1 MKWLTAG
8 SIFVSLSTVFAVIL
22 GLAAHGL
29 STPTATASLVAGA
42 LMAIAACVQTSDPH
56 EPASTQTSGACA
68 RYRSIW
74 LWLLGVF
81 FAMFAVRAFCWL
93 VYIEGSELKIQS
105 PNNLGDLALHITYIR
120 NLASG
125 VSFWPDNPIYIDSK
139 LRYPVGIDL
148 FNALLLDAN
157 VDLIRGLVWVALVAS
172 VATFYAFYRWGGV
185 FGIAGFLFNGG
196 IVGFQFLNDH
206 QFVDHQDTSKIAWK
220 SIPLTMLITQRGLL
234 YAIPAGLLLLWHWRE
249 KFFRDETRRGP
260 LPFWVELSLYASMP
274 LFHFHTFLA
283 LSLVLLCFF
292 LIECTTFFVRKE
304 FSAAETWTD
313 LIGKLPISRH
323 ALALVASSVLPA
335 TLFVWLTTDGFRAG
349 SILGWQPGW
358 VQALKGDELARPF
371 FEFWFVNFGLW
382 GPAVVVLF
390 GFAIWRIWKG
400 EMSKM
405 FTESIAFLLAALLI
419 FLLSFLVRLA
429 PWGWD
434 NMKVLIWA
442 YFIILP
448 FLWRDLI
455 GPWPV
460 TTRVAACVALFGS
473 GFVSLLGG
481 LAVGGYGF
489 ANRAEL
495 DLVGQ
500 ALRPLPVQARFA
512 AFPTYN
518 HPLLLQG
525 RRLVMGY
532 PGHLWTQGFANYGET
547 QDKLRDLMLGSPK
560 WLDIARNFHVRYIFW
575 GHEEELNYATS
586 TRPWEKTSLAV
597 KSGPRWG
604 TIYDLNQ
611 AAIATNPSK

>member
-1 MKWLTAG
+1 
-8 SIFVSLSTVFAVIL
+8 VFAVIL

-29 STPTATASLVAGA
+29 STPTASASLIAGA
-42 LMAIAACVQTSDPH
+42 LMAIAAFVLTNDPRGTS
-56 EPASTQTSGACA
+56 EAATSGRFA
-68 RYRSIW
+68 RYRNIW

-93 VYIEGSELKIQS
+93 VYIDGSELKIQS

-125 VSFWPDNPIYIDSK
+125 VPFWPDNPIYIDSH

-157 VDLIRGLVWVALVAS
+157 VDLIRGLVWVALIAS
-172 VATFYAFYRWGGV
+172 GATFYAFYRWGGA

-196 IVGFQFLNDH
+196 IVGFQFLSDH
-206 QFVDHQDTSKIAWK
+206 QFVDLQDTSKIAWK
-220 SIPLTMLITQRGLL
+220 SIPLTMLVTQRGLL
-234 YAIPAGLLLLWHWRE
+234 YAIPVGLLLLWHWRE
-249 KFFRDETRRGP
+249 KFFRDETHRGP

-292 LIECTTFFVRKE
+292 LVECGAVFIREQSVPEER
-304 FSAAETWTD
+304 WTN
-313 LIGKLPISRH
+313 LMGKLPISRH

-371 FEFWFVNFGLW
+371 LEFWFVNFGLW
-382 GPAVVVLF
+382 GPAVLALF
-390 GFAIWRIWKG
+390 GFVIWRIWKG
-400 EMSKM
+400 EPSKV
-405 FTESIAFLLAALLI
+405 FTEGTAFLLAALLI
-419 FLLSFLVRLA
+419 FLLSFLFRLA

-460 TTRVAACVALFGS
+460 TARVAACVALFGS

-481 LAVGGYGF
+481 LSVGPYGF

-500 ALRPLPVQARFA
+500 AVQPLPVEARFA

-525 RRLVMGY
+525 RKLAMGY

-547 QDKLRDLMLGSPK
+547 QRKLSDLMQGSPN
-560 WLDIARNFHVRYIFW
+560 WLDIARNLHVRYIFW
-575 GHEEELNYATS
+575 GHEEERNYPTS

-597 KSGPRWG
+597 KSGVRWG

-611 AAIATNPSK
+611 AAIATNQSK

>member
-22 GLAAHGL
+22 GLVAHGL
-29 STPTATASLVAGA
+29 SMPTAAAALIGGA
-42 LMAIAACVQTSDPH
+42 LMAIAACLQTNDPR
-56 EPASTQTSGACA
+56 QVSGPRTPGQLA

-93 VYIEGSELKIQS
+93 VYIDGSELKIQS

-148 FNALLLDAN
+148 FNALLLDIN
-157 VDLIRGLVWVALVAS
+157 VDLIRGLVWVALIAS
-172 VATFYAFYRWGGV
+172 LATFYAFYRWGGP
-185 FGIAGFLFNGG
+185 FAIAGFLFNGG
-196 IVGFQFLNDH
+196 IVGFQFLTDH
-206 QFVDHQDTSKIAWK
+206 QFVDLQDTSKIAWK
-220 SIPLTMLITQRGLL
+220 NIPLTMLVTQRGLL

-249 KFFRDETRRGP
+249 KFFRDGTRRGP
-260 LPFWVELSLYASMP
+260 LPFWVELSLYATMP

-283 LSLVLLCFF
+283 LSLVLLCFLLF
-292 LIECTTFFVRKE
+292 ECTTVLLKE
-304 FSAAETWTD
+304 QPMSAEEWTG

-323 ALALVASSVLPA
+323 ALALVVSSVLPA
-335 TLFVWLTTDGFRAG
+335 TLFVWLTTDEFRAG
-349 SILGWQPGW
+349 SILAWQPGW
-358 VQALKGDELARPF
+358 VQAAKGDELARPF
-371 FEFWFVNFGLW
+371 LEFWFVNFGIW
-382 GPAVVVLF
+382 GPVVIALF
-390 GFAIWRIWKG
+390 GFAVWRIWKG
-400 EMSKM
+400 ELSK
-405 FTESIAFLLAALLI
+405 TITDSTAFLLAALSI
-419 FLLSFLVRLA
+419 FLLCLLVRLA

-434 NMKVLIWA
+434 NMKILIWA
-442 YFIILP
+442 YFIVLP

-460 TTRVAACVALFGS
+460 TARIAVCVALFGS

-500 ALRPLPVQARFA
+500 AVQPLPVQARFA

-525 RRLVMGY
+525 RRLVLGY
-532 PGHLWTQGFANYGET
+532 PGHLWTQGFANYAQT
-547 QDKLRDLMLGSPK
+547 QDKLRDLMQGSPN
-560 WLDIARNFHVRYIFW
+560 WLDIARNLHVRYIFW
-575 GHEEELNYATS
+575 GREEELNYQAS
-586 TRPWEKTSLAV
+586 TQPWKKTSLAV
-597 KSGPRWG
+597 KSGQRWG

-611 AAIATNPSK
+611 AASAAKQPK